1 MRHSDPNAS
10 FLLKN
15 MVNTGRVGQEQTGQ
29 DTRVILRQAWVGD
42 RRTISRGLGGE
53 NEPGTRAGI
62 RTQEIRLGIQGKRF
76 VR

>member
-15 MVNTGRVGQEQTGQ
+15 MVNTGRSKQVWHGQ

-42 RRTISRGLGGE
+42 RQT
-53 NEPGTRAGI
+53 
-62 RTQEIRLGIQGKRF
+62 
-76 VR
+76 